1 MSQGILKPQ
10 APRGFTLIE
19 LLVVIAII
27 AVLIALLLPAVQ
39 QAREAARRSQC
50 KNNLKQLGLALQNY
64 HDNAKQFPV
73 GAFSQG
79 AGVGNGYG
87 WHVSI
92 LPYLDQAALHKQFDP
107 TGTVYTAPVSSLAAC
122 LTSPPGWFCPSGAPN
137 RTTFNAEYSPP
148 TTGQPTFST
157 HYYGVM
163 GPKGVNP
170 LSGAA
175 YGGVS
180 LATTHG
186 GCSTEG
192 VLLRHLNVAIG
203 DVKDGTSNTFSVG
216 EMSWQTDVAG
226 AAVTAYR
233 IYLRG
238 CDGTPACASI
248 KNLDFGIGVRAY
260 TGGVLFNDA
269 SFASEHTNGTH
280 FLMTDGAT
288 RFVNKTINLTLYKS
302 LGSRRGREVGSLE

>member
-1 MSQGILKPQ
+1 M
-10 APRGFTLIE
+10 IE

-64 HDNAKQFPV
+64 HDSAKQFPV
-73 GAFSQG
+73 GGFSQG

-92 LPYLDQAALHKQFDP
+92 LPYLDQAALHKKFDP
-107 TGTVYTAPVSSLAAC
+107 TGIVYTAPVSSLAAC

-137 RTTFNAEYSPP
+137 RTTNANENSPP
-148 TTGQPTFST
+148 GAGGQPTLST

-170 LSGAA
+170 VSGVA
-175 YGGVS
+175 YSGVLLGTGQGG
-180 LATTHG
+180 L
-186 GCSTEG
+186 STEG
-192 VLLRHLNVAIG
+192 VMLRHQNVAIG

-216 EMSWQTDVAG
+216 EMSWQTDPNG

-233 IYLRG
+233 VYLRG
-238 CDGTPACASI
+238 CDAGGNPACGSI
-248 KNLDFGIGVRAY
+248 KNLEFGIGVRAY

-269 SFASEHTNGTH
+269 SFASEHTGGTH

-302 LGSRRGREVGSLE
+302 LGSRRGRETGTLE